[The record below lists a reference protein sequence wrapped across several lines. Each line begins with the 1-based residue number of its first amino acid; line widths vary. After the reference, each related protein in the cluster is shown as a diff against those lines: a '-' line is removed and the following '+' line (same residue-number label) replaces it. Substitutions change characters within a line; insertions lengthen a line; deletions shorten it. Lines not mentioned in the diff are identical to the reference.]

1 MIRMRS
7 DMLRVFG
14 KYQPFVKQLRLLGS
28 PRAKVKKRSFEILSV
43 FIRIA
48 RDGCIRITGNK
59 TLILS
64 RGFEIGAHSFDEC
77 VREFAFDAAAA
88 ANLVRT
94 LCVMGQIGESLARK
108 CIV

>member
-28 PRAKVKKRSFEILSV
+28 PRTKVKKASFEILSV

-48 RDGCIRITGNK
+48 RTGA
-59 TLILS
+59 S
-64 RGFEIGAHSFDEC
+64 E
-77 VREFAFDAAAA
+77 
-88 ANLVRT
+88 
-94 LCVMGQIGESLARK
+94 
-108 CIV
+108 